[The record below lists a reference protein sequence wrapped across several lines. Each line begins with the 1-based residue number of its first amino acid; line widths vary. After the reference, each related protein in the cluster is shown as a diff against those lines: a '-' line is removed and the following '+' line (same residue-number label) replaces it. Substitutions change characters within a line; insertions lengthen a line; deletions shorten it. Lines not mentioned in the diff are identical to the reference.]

1 VSDFPHSRAR
11 RSSNSRL
18 LLPVAAIVALG
29 IGASTAKAQESVDAV
44 VLESCREPC
53 GLTLVPER
61 EYGADSGEGMI
72 EAEMAIGRLDAS
84 GRAYVMAGSATP
96 HVWVFGTDGGL
107 LSRVGRL
114 GSGPGEF
121 GDIGSIV
128 VTEDG
133 VFSVLDRGR
142 GTIMTFDWTGELLRE
157 VRTENWLPLGI
168 QTLPLEG
175 SLVLHGADIQTPAQV
190 GYPIH
195 VVDIESSAIRE
206 SFGSRTGEYEL
217 GTRLRDLTIARGPG
231 RSVWMAPRYGSYQIE
246 LWESNTLVRVLRRDV
261 EWFPPDELVG
271 HGWEDRPVP
280 MVREI
285 ASDDSLLWVFATTA
299 DERWAEAGA
308 TRDWDLFVDTRIEVI
323 DWQRGRVLASERF
336 DEDYDGWV
344 EPGLIGNLV
353 VTPTGSVRYVTY
365 RVQLEEGSPPSG
377 SPEPVLQ

>member
-1 VSDFPHSRAR
+1 MSSLAHSRAR
-11 RSSNSRL
+11 QSSNRRL
-18 LLPVAAIVALG
+18 LLPVAVAVPLWFSSSM
-29 IGASTAKAQESVDAV
+29 ATAQESVAAV
-44 VLESCREPC
+44 MLEPCRRSC

-84 GRAYVMAGSATP
+84 GRAYVIAGWSTP
-96 HVWVFGTDGGL
+96 HVWVFGADGSL
-107 LSRVGRL
+107 LSRIGRL

-168 QTLPLEG
+168 ETVPLEG

-195 VVDIESSAIRE
+195 VVDLESGKIQE
-206 SFGSRTGEYEL
+206 SFGSLTGEYEL
-217 GTRLRDLTIARGPG
+217 GTRLGPRTIARGPD
-231 RSVWMAPRYGSYQIE
+231 RFVWMAPVWGSYRIE
-246 LWESNTLVRVLRRDV
+246 LWESNTPVRILRRDV
-261 EWFPPDELVG
+261 AWFPPDQMGG

-280 MVREI
+280 RVKEI

-308 TRDWDLFVDTRIEVI
+308 TRDWDLFRDTRIEVI
-323 DWQRGRVLASERF
+323 DWRRGRVLASERF
-336 DEDYDGWV
+336 DEYYDAWV
-344 EPGLIGNLV
+344 EPGLIGRLAISL
-353 VTPTGSVRYVTY
+353 TGSVRYVTY

>member
-1 VSDFPHSRAR
+1 
-11 RSSNSRL
+11 
-18 LLPVAAIVALG
+18 
-29 IGASTAKAQESVDAV
+29 
-44 VLESCREPC
+44 
-53 GLTLVPER
+53 
-61 EYGADSGEGMI
+61 M
-72 EAEMAIGRLDAS
+72 
-84 GRAYVMAGSATP
+84 
-96 HVWVFGTDGGL
+96 FGTDGGL

-168 QTLPLEG
+168 ETLPLEG
-175 SLVLHGADIQTPAQV
+175 SLVLHGAEIQTPAQV

-195 VVDIESSAIRE
+195 VVDLESGTIRE

-217 GTRLRDLTIARGPG
+217 GTRLISRTIARGPG
-231 RSVWMAPRYGSYQIE
+231 SSVWMAPRYGSYQIE

-261 EWFPPDELVG
+261 EWFPFDQMEG
-271 HGWEDRPVP
+271 HGWEDKPDP
-280 MVREI
+280 MVKEI
-285 ASDDSLLWVFATTA
+285 ASDDSLLWVFASTA

-323 DWQRGRVLASERF
+323 DWRRGRVLASERF
-336 DEDYDGWV
+336 DEYYDGWV
-344 EPGLIGNLV
+344 EPGLIGRLAIS
-353 VTPTGSVRYVTY
+353 PTGSVRYVTY

>member
-1 VSDFPHSRAR
+1 MSSLAHSRSR
-11 RSSNSRL
+11 RLSLWRL
-18 LLPVAAIVALG
+18 RLPVAVAVALG

-44 VLESCREPC
+44 VLEPCRRSC

-61 EYGADSGEGMI
+61 EYGADSGEEMI
-72 EAEMAIGRLDAS
+72 EAEIAIGRLDAS
-84 GRAYVMAGSATP
+84 GRAYVIAGWSTP
-96 HVWVFGTDGGL
+96 HVWVFGADGGL
-107 LSRVGRL
+107 LSRIGRF

-121 GDIGSIV
+121 GDISSIV

-142 GTIMTFDWTGELLRE
+142 GAIMTFDWTGELLRE
-157 VRTENWLPLGI
+157 VRTETWLPLGFE
-168 QTLPLEG
+168 TLPLDG
-175 SLVLHGADIQTPAQV
+175 SLVLHVADIQTPAQV

-195 VVDIESSAIRE
+195 VVDLESGTIRE
-206 SFGSRTGEYEL
+206 SFGSRTGEYDL
-217 GTRLRDLTIARGPG
+217 GNRLTSRTIARGPG
-231 RSVWMAPRYGSYQIE
+231 SSIWMAPRSGSYQVE

-261 EWFPPDELVG
+261 EWFPPDELGG
-271 HGWEDRPVP
+271 HGWEEKPGPTVNY
-280 MVREI
+280 I

-353 VTPTGSVRYVTY
+353 VTPTGSVRYVIY
-365 RVQLEEGSPPSG
+365 RVQLEEVSPPSG
-377 SPEPVLQ
+377 SSERVPR

>member
-1 VSDFPHSRAR
+1 MSSLAYSRAR
-11 RSSNSRL
+11 RLSNSRL
-18 LLPVAAIVALG
+18 LLPVAVAVALG
-29 IGASTAKAQESVDAV
+29 VGSSTATAQESVDAV
-44 VLESCREPC
+44 VLEPCRESC

-84 GRAYVMAGSATP
+84 GRAYVMAGWSTP
-96 HVWVFGTDGGL
+96 HVWVFGADGSL
-107 LSRVGRL
+107 LSRIGRF

-142 GTIMTFDWTGELLRE
+142 GAIMTFDWTGELLRD

-175 SLVLHGADIQTPAQV
+175 SLVLHVADIPTPAQA
-190 GYPIH
+190 GYPVH
-195 VVDIESSAIRE
+195 VVDLESGAIRE
-206 SFGSRTGEYEL
+206 SFGSLTGEYEL
-217 GTRLRDLTIARGPG
+217 GTRLRRLTIARGPG
-231 RSVWMAPRYGSYQIE
+231 RSVWMAPVWGSYQVE

-261 EWFPPDELVG
+261 EWFPPDQMEG
-271 HGWEDRPVP
+271 HGWEDKPDPAVIS
-280 MVREI
+280 I
-285 ASDDSLLWVFATTA
+285 ASDDSLLWVMATTA

-308 TRDWDLFVDTRIEVI
+308 TRDWDLFKDTRIEVI
-323 DWQRGRVLASERF
+323 NWRRGRVLASERF

-344 EPGLIGNLV
+344 EPGLTGNLV

-377 SPEPVLQ
+377 SSERVPR